1 MEKKFI
7 LYMKVRRQK
16 IAPLSAYNLLFVL
29 FNNSVKMK
37 NGAKGEKYEKKKT
50 TLYYS
55 FSISLTFKL

>member
-7 LYMKVRRQK
+7 LYMKVRRRK
-16 IAPLSAYNLLFVL
+16 IAFLSAYIFLFVL
-29 FNNSVKMK
+29 FNKNVKIK